1 MNKRKAERPERTQA
15 VEAGDEAGLERVRI
29 ELELGSEAG
38 GQRLD
43 QALAAALP
51 MHSRARL
58 QRWLKR
64 GELTVD
70 GAEAR
75 ARQRV
80 FGGERIR
87 IDAALLAVE
96 DWRPQEVDFE
106 TIYVDEALIIVGKPV
121 GLVVHPGAGNPDG
134 TLVNGLLHRFPELT
148 ALPRAGI
155 VHRLD
160 KDTSGLLCV
169 ARTLEAHTSLVQQLS
184 TRTMGREYLAVVEEV
199 PVSGATIDA
208 PIDRDPHNRLRM
220 AVVREGREAITRFR
234 LVSRFRRHA
243 LIACAL
249 ETGRTHQIRVHLSS
263 EGYPLVGDRLYGA
276 RGRLPPSPAPALV
289 DVIQGFRRQALHAE
303 RLRLDHPAS
312 GERMTFE
319 SALPDD
325 LNGLLAALALD
336 QEAAS

>member
-1 MNKRKAERPERTQA
+1 MSEDKQEGSKCAPAREL
-15 VEAGDEAGLERVRI
+15 DEAAGPQRVRLD
-29 ELELGSEAG
+29 LELGPEVG

-58 QRWLKR
+58 QRWLKS
-64 GELTVD
+64 GELTVE
-70 GAEAR
+70 GSPAR

-80 FGGERIR
+80 FGGERVR
-87 IDAALLAVE
+87 IDAALSAVE
-96 DWRPQEVDFE
+96 DWRPQEVDFDLVH
-106 TIYVDEALIIVGKPV
+106 VDDSLIIVGKPV

-134 TLVNGLLHRFPELT
+134 TLVNGLLYRFPELA

-169 ARTLEAHTSLVQQLS
+169 ARTLEAHTSLVQQLAA
-184 TRTMGREYLAVVEEV
+184 RTMGREYLAVVEEV
-199 PVSGATIDA
+199 PVAGAVIDA

-234 LVSRFRRHA
+234 VLSRFRRHA

-263 EGYPLVGDRLYGA
+263 EGFPLVGDRLYGA
-276 RGRLPPSPAPALV
+276 RGRLPPSPTPALV
-289 DVIQGFRRQALHAE
+289 EFVQGFGRQALHAE
-303 RLRLDHPAS
+303 RLRLDHPETGDS
-312 GERMTFE
+312 VTFE
-319 SALPDD
+319 SGLPEDMV
-325 LNGLLAALALD
+325 GLLEALALD
-336 QEAAS
+336 QEDSG